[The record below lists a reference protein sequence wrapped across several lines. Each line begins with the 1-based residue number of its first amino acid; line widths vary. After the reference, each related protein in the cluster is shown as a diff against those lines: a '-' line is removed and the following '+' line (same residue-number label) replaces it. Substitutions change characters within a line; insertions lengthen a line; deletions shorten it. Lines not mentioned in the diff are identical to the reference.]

1 MAKLWSTYKAV
12 VMLED
17 GFTLEGKMV
26 EWEGTV
32 TGEVVFTTNMTGYVE
47 VSTDPSYAGQIVTY
61 TYPYIGNYGVGEELE
76 WSKPAVRGLIIR
88 QLTAGTLPQRGLFF
102 DFLRQYNIPVLTEVD
117 TRALTRHLRN
127 TGVMKGALSTE
138 FSGEKLLSI
147 IRNAPGISDEDL
159 VLSVSR
165 KEWQTLSTGNPKV
178 VVIDYGCKKSILNY
192 LITTGAGVT
201 VVPANTPAESI
212 LELQPDGVVLSN
224 GPGDPKVI
232 SYAID
237 TVKNL
242 KGKVPIFGICLGHQ
256 ILALALGGDTYK
268 LKFGHRGG
276 NHPVKDLIR
285 EKVFITTQNHGFS
298 VDEKSLEKTGFV
310 VTQKSLNDDTVE
322 GMKHRE
328 YPIISVQYHPEGSPG
343 PLDTVYLFEEF
354 IQSLK
359 KDS

>member
-17 GFTLEGKMV
+17 GFTLQGRMV

-47 VSTDPSYAGQIVTY
+47 VTTDPSYAGQIVTF
-61 TYPYIGNYGVGEELE
+61 TYPFIGNYGVGDELE
-76 WSKPAVRGLIIR
+76 WSKPAVRGLITR
-88 QLTAGTLPQRGLFF
+88 ELTSGNLPGRGLFL

-127 TGVMKGALSTE
+127 FGVMKGAISTD
-138 FSGEKLLSI
+138 FSGQELLSV
-147 IRNAPGISDEDL
+147 IRDAPGISDEDL

-165 KEWQTLSTGNPKV
+165 KESQTLSTGSPRII
-178 VVIDYGCKKSILNY
+178 VIDYGCKQSILKY
-192 LITTGAGVT
+192 LMQTGAGVT
-201 VVPANTPAESI
+201 VVPADTPAEKI
-212 LELQPDGVVLSN
+212 LEQKPDGVVLSN

-232 SYAID
+232 SYAIG

-242 KGKVPIFGICLGHQ
+242 MGKVPMFGICLGHQ
-256 ILALALGGDTYK
+256 ILALASGGDTYK

-285 EKVFITTQNHGFS
+285 DKVFITTQNHGFS
-298 VDEKSLEKTGFV
+298 VEEKSLEKTGFV

-328 YPIISVQYHPEGSPG
+328 YPIIAVQYHPEGAPG
-343 PLDTVYLFEEF
+343 PLDSVYLFEEF
-354 IQSLK
+354 IQSVK
-359 KDS
+359 TGS